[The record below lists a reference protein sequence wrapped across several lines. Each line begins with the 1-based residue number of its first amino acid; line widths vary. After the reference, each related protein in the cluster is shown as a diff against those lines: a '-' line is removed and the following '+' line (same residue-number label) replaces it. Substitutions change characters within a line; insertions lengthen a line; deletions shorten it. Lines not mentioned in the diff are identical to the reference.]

1 MALEIER
8 KFLVKDMSFRD
19 MSRSSLKIR
28 QGYLNRIPERTVR
41 VRIRGEKGYLTIKG
55 INNGITRKEF
65 EYEIPFADAQ
75 ELLDL
80 CELPVLEKE
89 RYIVDYK
96 GFVWEVDCFYGKN
109 EGLVTAEIELPSED
123 TEFPIPA
130 FVGQEVTGNPDY
142 YNSNLCK

>member
-8 KFLVKDMSFRD
+8 KFLVKDMSFKD
-19 MSRSSLKIR
+19 MSRSSLNIR

-41 VRIRGEKGYLTIKG
+41 VRIRGDKGYLTIKG
-55 INNGITRKEF
+55 INKGMTRKEF

-80 CELPVLEKE
+80 CEPPVLEKE

-96 GFVWEVDCFYGKN
+96 GFVWEVDCFHGKN